1 MNLDICSSSVLTPA
15 GWVSPARIRMD
26 DLGFV
31 TEVSRL
37 DGPRA
42 KQPLSGPVVPGMPN
56 LHSHAFQRQLAG
68 LTQISSEPVNGVK
81 DSFWTWRKAMYRLAN
96 RVTPEQLRSIATWL
110 YAEMLEAG
118 FTSCAE
124 FHYLHHQPGGQAYD
138 EPAEMSRILLEAA
151 DRAGIS
157 LTLLP
162 VLYCRSGFGTSQ
174 VTEHQRRFFNSP
186 ERFLRLIDA
195 CLQLVSNHPLHL
207 LGIAPH
213 SLRAVSAEQ
222 LREVLVVPGHE
233 QLPIHIHIAE
243 QTVEVEECRTVLG
256 ARPAEWLLDNFPVDR
271 HWCLIHATH
280 LHSRELDR
288 AAASGAT
295 AGLCPTTEADL
306 GDGLF
311 AAESWLA
318 AGGAFGIGSDSNLR
332 VSVAEELRLLEFGCR
347 LRNSA
352 RNVLAGRGLSCG
364 RNLYQRAAAGGA
376 AATGQPVGRIEPG
389 LRADLVELDT
399 NHPLLEGRKQDS
411 ILDTWLFAGGSSM
424 VRSVWV
430 AGRRVVNEGRHL
442 EKCKFEAPFRQAM
455 KELL

>member
-1 MNLDICSSSVLTPA
+1 MDLDICSSSVLTPA
-15 GWVSPARIRMD
+15 GWLSPARIRMD
-26 DLGFV
+26 EHGFV
-31 TEVSRL
+31 REVSRL
-37 DGPRA
+37 EGPRTD
-42 KQPLSGPVVPGMPN
+42 QPLSGPVVPGMPN

-68 LTQISSEPVNGVK
+68 LTQTASDPASGVK
-81 DSFWTWRKAMYRLAN
+81 DSFWTWRNAMYRLAN
-96 RVTPEQLRSIATWL
+96 RITPEQLRSIATWL
-110 YAEMLEAG
+110 YAEMLESG

-138 EPAEMSRILLEAA
+138 DPAEMSRILLEAA
-151 DRAGIS
+151 DSAGIS

-162 VLYCRSGFGTSQ
+162 VLYCRGGFGTSE

-186 ERFLRLIDA
+186 EGFLRLIDA
-195 CLQLVSNHPLHL
+195 CLNLVRNHPLHL

-213 SLRAVSAEQ
+213 SLRAVSVEQ
-222 LREVLVVPGHE
+222 MREVLGEPAHE

-243 QTVEVEECRTVLG
+243 QLAEVEECRTVLG
-256 ARPAEWLLDNFPVDR
+256 ARPAEWLLDTFPVDR
-271 HWCLIHATH
+271 RWCLVHATH
-280 LHSRELDR
+280 LESRELDR

-318 AGGAFGIGSDSNLR
+318 AGGGFGIGSDSNLR
-332 VSVAEELRLLEFGCR
+332 ISLAEELRLLEFGCR

-352 RNVLAGRGLSCG
+352 RNVLADRGLSCG

-376 AATGQPVGRIEPG
+376 AATRQPVGRIEPG
-389 LRADLVELDT
+389 LRADLVELDM

-430 AGRRVVNEGRHL
+430 AGKLVVNEGRHP
-442 EKCKFEAPFRQAM
+442 EKCKFEAPFRRAM